1 MPAAIICSS
10 TSGSFD
16 AGPIV
21 ATIFVE
27 RMTPDLTHEK
37 PALSDRRPKP
47 VVDAQAESG
56 FDGPR
61 P

>member
-1 MPAAIICSS
+1 MPAATICSR

-27 RMTPDLTHEK
+27 RIACDDTHEK
-37 PALSDRRPKP
+37 AALSDREP
-47 VVDAQAESG
+47 
-56 FDGPR
+56 
-61 P
+61 

>member
-1 MPAAIICSS
+1 MPAATIWSR

-27 RMTPDLTHEK
+27 RMPL
-37 PALSDRRPKP
+37 
-47 VVDAQAESG
+47 
-56 FDGPR
+56 
-61 P
+61 